1 MCYQSDMGQAREDDA
16 GSGCGWMLLFG
27 IIFLSIAKCS
37 SNGAGS
43 GNPSWKTSETAY
55 VTASALNCRADH
67 TTDAPI
73 VTKFVYGEELSILDR
88 NDGWALADTQGDQC
102 WASDKYLSNT
112 RPSTKSTPRPQ
123 TLYSPPQK
131 RAAPA
136 RSCGAAPYCTGMSSC
151 EEAQFYFRQCGV
163 SRLDG
168 DNDGV
173 PCENLC

>member
-1 MCYQSDMGQAREDDA
+1 MRPGKKDDV

-27 IIFLSIAKCS
+27 IIFLSVVKCS
-37 SNGAGS
+37 SDDVDD
-43 GNPSWKTSETAY
+43 GNPSWATNETAY
-55 VTASALNCRADH
+55 VTASALNCRADR

-73 VTKFVYGEELSILDR
+73 TTNFVYGDELTVIDR
-88 NDGWALADTQGDQC
+88 NDGWALVDDQRGQC
-102 WASDKYLSNT
+102 WASDKYLSDT
-112 RPSTKSTPRPQ
+112 RPSAQSTPRPQ
-123 TLYSPPQK
+123 AIYSPPQK
-131 RAAPA
+131 RTPPA

-151 EEAQFYFRQCGV
+151 EEAQFYYRQCGV